1 MASHEDFTNLISK
14 MKPSGH
20 RYITPFRGSDLRL
33 AVNIKNGEYVE
44 ILRKAN
50 IFAITKIKMGNKWI
64 YWMDCDS
71 YVENCSKWY
80 AIVFIDSNGVIW
92 PLKYKN
98 KMQFNENERP
108 IKLLNNYF
116 EGFCTNQNKN
126 RMIKRRLKYGKLKS
140 RWGYEL
146 MSDRNIK
153 EWKKIEDKISDMPI
167 ITDRDL
173 GRLKHMHPRV
183 MEAYLAIK

>member
-1 MASHEDFTNLISK
+1 MTSYEDFSGLISK
-14 MKPSGH
+14 MKTAGYK
-20 RYITPFRGSDLRL
+20 YIIPFRGSNLRL
-33 AVNIKNGEYVE
+33 AVNVMNGEYVE
-44 ILRKAN
+44 ILRKVN

-64 YWMDCDS
+64 FWMDCDS

-98 KMQFNENERP
+98 KMQFNENDKP
-108 IKLLNNYF
+108 IRLLNDYF
-116 EGFCTNQNKN
+116 EGFCKNKN
-126 RMIKRRLKYGKLKS
+126 RDRMIKRRLKYSKLKS
-140 RWGYEL
+140 KWRYEL
-146 MSDRNIK
+146 MSDKNIK
-153 EWKKIEDKISDMPI
+153 EWRKVEYEISNMPI